1 MKSPGWGF
9 LFGPARPFAGRV
21 LVERW
26 DERNGPQAHFLLVQC
41 RNLRMPRTTDKESL
55 LELLEPAVAAMGFE
69 LADLDA
75 HFGRRG
81 LLRLYIDRPE
91 GVTVDDCQRVS
102 EQVGALLDVEDPLP
116 GSYVLEVS
124 SPGFDR
130 RLRTL
135 AHFERFSGEL
145 AKVELKDAREGR
157 RKLAGKLA
165 GVEGGLVLLEVEG
178 RIWRL
183 PLKDI
188 AEARLAPA

>member
-1 MKSPGWGF
+1 M
-9 LFGPARPFAGRV
+9 AQTV
-21 LVERW
+21 
-26 DERNGPQAHFLLVQC
+26 
-41 RNLRMPRTTDKESL
+41 DKDSL
-55 LELLEPAVAAMGFE
+55 IGLLEPAVAAMGFE

-75 HFGRRG
+75 NFGRRG

-135 AHFERFSGEL
+135 AHFERFAGETV
-145 AKVELKDAREGR
+145 KVELKDALEGR
-157 RKLAGKLA
+157 RRFTGRLA
-165 GVEGGLVLLEVEG
+165 GVRGSEVLLEVEG
-178 RIWRL
+178 RVWQL
-183 PLKDI
+183 PLNDI
-188 AEARLAPA
+188 AVARLAPT